1 MTTEELEALGLTK
14 EQAKAVFALRGQEI
28 AEQQKSVNDLTAEK
42 ESYKSQVEQL
52 QAQIDDLKAKE
63 GNSEELQNELDK
75 ITKDFED
82 YKSNSATELEKTIK
96 TNAIQMALK
105 DSKALDTEILMSL
118 LDIDGIQLDEAGKPQ
133 LDSVL
138 GGLKESKPFLFEA
151 EDAGTEKSGVRFI
164 EAGNPSADDSGKYDP
179 FEAAAASFTAK

>member
-1 MTTEELEALGLTK
+1 
-14 EQAKAVFALRGQEI
+14 
-28 AEQQKSVNDLTAEK
+28 
-42 ESYKSQVEQL
+42 
-52 QAQIDDLKAKE
+52 
-63 GNSEELQNELDK
+63 
-75 ITKDFED
+75 
-82 YKSNSATELEKTIK
+82 
-96 TNAIQMALK
+96 MALK

-118 LDIDGIQLDEAGKPQ
+118 LDIDGIQFDEAGKPQ

-164 EAGNPSADDSGKYDP
+164 EAGNPSAEDSGKYDP

>member
-28 AEQQKSVNDLTAEK
+28 AEQQKSVSDLQAEN
-42 ESYKSQVEQL
+42 ESYKSQLEQL
-52 QAQIDDLKAKE
+52 QTQIDDLKAKE
-63 GNSEELQNELDK
+63 GNSSELRSELDK

-82 YKSNSATELEKTIK
+82 YKSNSTAELEKTIK

-105 DSKALDTEILMSL
+105 DSKALDTEIVMSL
-118 LDIDGIQLDEAGKPQ
+118 LDIDGIQFDEAGKPQ

-151 EDAGTEKSGVRFI
+151 EDAGTEKSGVHFI
-164 EAGNPSADDSGKYDP
+164 GTGNPSAGESGKYDP